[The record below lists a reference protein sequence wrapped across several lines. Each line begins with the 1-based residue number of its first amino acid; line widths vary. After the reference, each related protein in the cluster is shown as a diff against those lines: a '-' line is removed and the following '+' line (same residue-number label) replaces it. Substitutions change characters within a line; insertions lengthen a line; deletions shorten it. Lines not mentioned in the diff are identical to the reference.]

1 MKARKLRRIAIL
13 FTLLAVIGYA
23 FIWFMDKGTTFVVPR
38 DTAGY
43 IAAIRNTATGAQVVA
58 ITPDG
63 TINESEDF
71 VEGKTDRDIAW
82 DPKGNRVFFISDR
95 KDDSFHI
102 YRWDPV
108 KNHKPDQKSIDRASR
123 NDLTFDVQEDRNDK
137 FSALVVVRGTVQEFL
152 PDNAES
158 HQILPPNYKALQTD
172 PEGGT
177 GSTFE
182 LIYKRYGKSFRLARW
197 FQNRRYTA
205 AVMRREE
212 NGESL
217 IVQDSELNE
226 DGKPRPPQLIFSADR
241 IDIQVDPK
249 TGALVFTVL
258 NVYPA
263 MGPDGKEQKLG
274 FRHGIFMLDPSKGME
289 AMLMP
294 IAMNPND
301 EAAFTNATPSP
312 DGSTM
317 LFTVGK
323 YLGEGA
329 VEVQALVSCPLTPN
343 GAQSSTPLVQGRVS
357 YPSFSP
363 DSQKIVYVMSQG
375 GEQAIFVA
383 GKDGSNPK
391 NLTAGKGDFAQPRF
405 SPQLSGQK

>member
-13 FTLLAVIGYA
+13 FTLLAGIGYA
-23 FIWFMDKGTTFVVPR
+23 FVWFMDKGTTFVVPR

-43 IAAIRNTATGAQVVA
+43 IAAIHNTETGSQVVSIA
-58 ITPDG
+58 PDG
-63 TINESEDF
+63 TITESQNF

-82 DPKGNRVFFISDR
+82 DPKGNRLFFISDR
-95 KDDSFHI
+95 KEDSFHI
-102 YRWDPV
+102 YRWDAV
-108 KNHKPDQKSIDRASR
+108 KNDKPDQKSIDRASR
-123 NDLTFDVQEDRNDK
+123 NDLSFDVQEDRNDK
-137 FSALVVVRGTVQEFL
+137 FSALVIVRGTVQEFF

-158 HQILPPNYKALQTD
+158 HQILPPNFKALQTD
-172 PEGGT
+172 EGGSS
-177 GSTFE
+177 STFE

-197 FQNRRYTA
+197 FQNRRFTA

-217 IVQDSELNE
+217 IVQDSELTE
-226 DGKPRPPQLIFSADR
+226 DGKPRPPQLIFAADR
-241 IDIQVDPK
+241 IDLQVDAK
-249 TGALVFTVL
+249 TGALIFTVL
-258 NVYPA
+258 NAYPLP
-263 MGPDGKEQKLG
+263 GPDGKAPKMG
-274 FRHGIFMLDPSKGME
+274 FRHGIFMLDPSKGPQ
-289 AMLMP
+289 AMLVP

-301 EAAFTNATPSP
+301 DAAFTNAMPSP
-312 DGSTM
+312 DGSTV

-329 VEVQALVSCPLTPN
+329 VDVQALISAPLTPN

-383 GKDGSNPK
+383 EKDGSNPK
-391 NLTAGKGDFAQPRF
+391 NLTAGKGDFGQPRF
-405 SPQLSGQK
+405 SPQLSTQK